1 MKHRAS
7 LVFEKIVIK
16 GEPMY
21 ELISSKGVL
30 NNTKLPFKYIFGD
43 MYFYHSA
50 VKDSIITAEH
60 TYDYGVQL
68 TEDEYIEFTEY
79 LTQCG
84 HRLTQVIK
92 DEMQLRKIHAG
103 TISYKV

>member
-1 MKHRAS
+1 MKHRAN

-21 ELISSKGVL
+21 ELISSNGVL
-30 NNTKLPFKYIFGD
+30 NNTELPFKYVCSD
-43 MYFYHSA
+43 MYFYHS
-50 VKDSIITAEH
+50 VIKDSIITAEH
-60 TYDYGVQL
+60 TYDYGTQL

-92 DEMQLRKIHAG
+92 SEIQIRKTHNG
-103 TISYKV
+103 TIVFKV